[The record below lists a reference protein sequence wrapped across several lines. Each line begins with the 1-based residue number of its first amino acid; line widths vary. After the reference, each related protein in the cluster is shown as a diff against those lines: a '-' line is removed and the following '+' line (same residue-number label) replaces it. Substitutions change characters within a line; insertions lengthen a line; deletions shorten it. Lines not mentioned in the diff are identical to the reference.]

1 LFRADTIHRV
11 AILERPPPSVDSGFH
26 SASAPVWFGLRR
38 SVLMSWMIS
47 RALGIITLMVL
58 GARSARF
65 IPDYSRLVMW
75 DGNWYRIIATTGY
88 GRAPLPDQWSTWPFF
103 PLLPAISW
111 LAHVVGSPYTAAL
124 LVCSNLAA
132 LVALAGVHR
141 LGRAYG
147 ERAANW
153 AVWLTALFPGS
164 ITFVMAYPDSVYLA
178 GAVWAFA
185 LVASNRPALA
195 GVAAVVA
202 TAARPNGILL
212 LLPLAVAA
220 LHCPATRRIVR
231 LGLVLGPS
239 LVFIGGW
246 CTWQWHAAGSPL
258 AFVETKGAWEESTLL
273 DVLKAPLAER
283 YGLLHVALAALLAMP
298 FLVGWRRYPL
308 AWRVL
313 VVFSLVPPIGFG
325 VVGMARYSICCF
337 PLAIAAGDAAARR
350 SPRRLPR
357 WPLMASAALTVW
369 FGLLISYCNYVP

>member
-1 LFRADTIHRV
+1 V
-11 AILERPPPSVDSGFH
+11 AILERPAASFGSGLR
-26 SASAPVWFGLRR
+26 SESEPTWLGLRR
-38 SVLMSWMIS
+38 SILSSWVTS
-47 RALGIITLMVL
+47 RVLGIVTLMVF

-88 GRAPLPDQWSTWPFF
+88 GTAPSAGQWSTWPFF
-103 PLLPAISW
+103 PLLPAVSW
-111 LAHVVGSPYTAAL
+111 LAHAFGSPYTAAL

-164 ITFVMAYPDSVYLA
+164 ITLVMAYPDSLYLA

-185 LVASNRPALA
+185 FVGSKRPALA
-195 GVAAVVA
+195 GLTAVIAV
-202 TAARPNGILL
+202 AARPNGFLL
-212 LLPLAVAA
+212 LLPVAIAA
-220 LHCPATRRIVR
+220 LHFDTRRIVR

-239 LVFIGGW
+239 LSFLAGW
-246 CTWQWHAAGSPL
+246 CTWMWHVTGSPF
-258 AFVETKGAWEESTLL
+258 AFVETKGAWQESTLL

-283 YGLLHVALAALLAMP
+283 YGLLHVALAALLALP
-298 FLVGWRRYPL
+298 FLIGWRRYPL

-313 VVFSLVPPIGFG
+313 VVCSLLTPLGFG
-325 VVGMARYSICCF
+325 VIGLARYSICCF
-337 PLAIAAGDAAARR
+337 PLAVAAGDAAARR
-350 SPRRLPR
+350 SPERLLR
-357 WPLMASAALTVW
+357 WPLMASAALMVW
-369 FGLLISYCNYVP
+369 FGLLISYWNYVP